1 MSHTNSDCT
10 KFIGHGIIPD
20 FLVPNSFVDDGA
32 SIPKIA
38 EPVVG
43 KGDDPKFKSAARG
56 HDWFYR
62 GNHSSMEL
70 IKDGLKWTIAIRP
83 SRRQA
88 DNWFLKELANKGVGR
103 VRRTLMYV
111 AVRLFAAPF
120 WRGRSDGMDFDLEVI
135 KEVLCPT

>member
-10 KFIGHGIIPD
+10 KFVGHGVIPD
-20 FLVPNSFVDDGA
+20 FLVPNSFIDDGA

-38 EPVVG
+38 EPVIG

-70 IKDGLKWTIAIRP
+70 VKDDLKWTIAIRP

-88 DNWFLKELANKGVGR
+88 DNWFLKELADNGVGR

-111 AVRLFAAPF
+111 AVRLFAGPF
-120 WRGRSDGMDFDLEVI
+120 WRGRSDDIDFDLEVI

>member
-1 MSHTNSDCT
+1 MSHINSDCT

-38 EPVVG
+38 EPIVG

-62 GNHSSMEL
+62 GNHSNMEL

-88 DNWFLKELANKGVGR
+88 DNWFLKELADNGVGR

-111 AVRLFAAPF
+111 AVRLFAGPF
-120 WRGRSDGMDFDLEVI
+120 WRGRSDDMDFDMEAI